1 MMKMVMTANIW
12 FIAATTFLS
21 PSGTIKKMKKYK
33 VTFVDEIEAEN
44 EEDAYHR
51 LIVYLQD
58 VVQYEDVTA
67 FEFEE
72 IKEND
77 EVS

>member
-1 MMKMVMTANIW
+1 
-12 FIAATTFLS
+12 
-21 PSGTIKKMKKYK
+21 MKKYK